1 MAERAYTRFEVSIG
15 SRYSWTTF
23 PNLSTTGLKIRC
35 ERGNGDAA
43 CFQLSRRI
51 PPSLRGGRGGR
62 GGGEGK
68 RGRLHRWES
77 MQIRGSIFIRSKTSV
92 KVRVIYIT
100 GGEWCRDFREERK
113 IVRVVTG
120 NFASTAITRY
130 RGCRVVSRWPIVVIG
145 GNASK
150 NLFPCK
156 WKTLVP
162 VRYIISR

>member
-62 GGGEGK
+62 GGG
-68 RGRLHRWES
+68 
-77 MQIRGSIFIRSKTSV
+77 
-92 KVRVIYIT
+92 
-100 GGEWCRDFREERK
+100 REERK
-113 IVRVVTG
+113 V
-120 NFASTAITRY
+120 ASMGIDA
-130 RGCRVVSRWPIVVIG
+130 
-145 GNASK
+145 N
-150 NLFPCK
+150 
-156 WKTLVP
+156 
-162 VRYIISR
+162 

>member
-62 GGGEGK
+62 GGGEG
-68 RGRLHRWES
+68 
-77 MQIRGSIFIRSKTSV
+77 
-92 KVRVIYIT
+92 
-100 GGEWCRDFREERK
+100 REEGC
-113 IVRVVTG
+113 IDG
-120 NFASTAITRY
+120 NRCKLEARFLSAR
-130 RGCRVVSRWPIVVIG
+130 RR
-145 GNASK
+145 ASK
-150 NLFPCK
+150 SALFIL
-156 WKTLVP
+156 LVENG
-162 VRYIISR
+162 VEIFGKKEKLFGW